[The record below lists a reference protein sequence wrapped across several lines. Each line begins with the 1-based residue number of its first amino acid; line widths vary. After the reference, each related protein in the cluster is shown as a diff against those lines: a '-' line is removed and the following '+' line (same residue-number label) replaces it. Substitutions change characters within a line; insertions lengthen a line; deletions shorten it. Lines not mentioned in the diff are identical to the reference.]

1 MDSPWAAGAVIIL
14 LAVAVYLPALH
25 AGFIWDDDQH
35 LTQNP
40 AIIGPLGFKD
50 IWTSS
55 QAVYYPLVLTSFWI
69 LHKFVDLNPL
79 PYHLLNVFMHAGS
92 AVLLWRGLRQLGVRA
107 AWLGA
112 ALWALHPVM
121 VQSVAW
127 VTELKNTQSCFFY
140 LLSILFFLKAD
151 GLPERNSSYRRWHFG
166 LSLFF
171 FVLAITSKSATV
183 MLPVVLVLCLW
194 WRRNRFPWR
203 DLPVLMPFFLI
214 SAMASAWT
222 IWEQKFH
229 AGAVGLEWSQT
240 WSERWAIAG
249 WNIWFYLSKIAWPTP
264 LSFFYPQWKIDATNP
279 VVYLPLVAALAGL
292 SLLWWK
298 RTGLLRPVFLAA
310 AYFVVSLFPVVGFF
324 NIYFFRFSFVSDHFQ
339 YLAAMGPLA
348 LVASGIAS
356 AGRGPF
362 GRSGLQLESMVGA
375 GLLFGLGTM
384 TWRQARNYADA
395 ETLYRMSIARNPDCW
410 PAFSNLGAVALQ
422 KRRVDEAIG
431 YYQKALAIK
440 PDAAEAQYSLGN
452 AFFIKHEFAQAVPAY
467 QAALRARPNNARAHS
482 NLAICLA
489 STGNTDEA
497 IAQFREAIRSDP
509 TYAEAHYNLGYALL
523 QLGRRDEAVSHLTE
537 AIRLK
542 PNYAQAREQLRELG
556 VTGPSL

>member
-1 MDSPWAAGAVIIL
+1 MDSPWAAGAVIVL
-14 LAVAVYLPALH
+14 MAVAFYWPALH

-40 AIIGPLGFKD
+40 AIIGPIGFKD

-92 AVLLWRGLRQLGVRA
+92 AVLLWRVLRQLGVRG

-151 GLPERNSSYRRWHFG
+151 GLAERNPPYRRWHFG

-203 DLPVLMPFFLI
+203 DLPALMPFFLI

-229 AGAVGLEWSQT
+229 SGAVGLEWSQT
-240 WSERWAIAG
+240 WPERWAIAG

-298 RTGLLRPVFLAA
+298 RTGLLRPVFLAV

-348 LVASGIAS
+348 LLASGIAS

-362 GRSGLQLESMVGA
+362 GRRGLLLESIVGA
-375 GLLFGLGTM
+375 GLLFGLGTL

-410 PAFSNLGAVALQ
+410 PAYSNLGAVALQ
-422 KRRVDEAIG
+422 NRRVDEAIA
-431 YYQKALAIK
+431 YYQKAVAIK

-452 AFFIKHEFAQAVPAY
+452 AFFIKHEFAEAAAAY

-509 TYAEAHYNLGYALL
+509 TYAEAHYNLGYALR

-537 AIRLK
+537 AVRLK